1 MQDGRITGEQVQGTV
16 LPRSS
21 PLWGKESV
29 KGLCDALGPTTT
41 FLHLA
46 EARLSLGLFAR
57 GTRFSLPASTALVV
71 GSETPQSGELP
82 GTPQH

>member
-1 MQDGRITGEQVQGTV
+1 MQDSRITGKQVQGTV
-16 LPRSS
+16 LPSSS

-41 FLHLA
+41 FLQLA

-57 GTRFSLPASTALVV
+57 GTRFSLPAGTALVV